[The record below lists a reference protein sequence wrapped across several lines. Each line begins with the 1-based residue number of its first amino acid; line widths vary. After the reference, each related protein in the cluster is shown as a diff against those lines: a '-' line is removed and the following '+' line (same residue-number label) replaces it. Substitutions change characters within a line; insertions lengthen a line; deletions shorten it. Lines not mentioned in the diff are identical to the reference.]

1 MKTLTIVIPAF
12 NESSFITPLLERV
25 ISVPT
30 EDIGYAK
37 EIIVVDDGS
46 SDNTAELAS
55 RFPEIKLLRQKNQG
69 KGSAVQ
75 NGVKHATGDYIL
87 VQDADLEYDPLDYL
101 PMLKALDQTEFAAVY
116 GSRQLGV
123 LKANGWKWPFPGR
136 HEDQGFGPWL
146 ANILIS
152 CVTLILYGRWIT
164 DMLTAYKLYPA
175 RKIQGYEI
183 KTCGFETDHELT
195 AKLIKSGIK
204 ISEVPISYIPRSVA
218 EGKKIR
224 ARDGLIAVWTL
235 IRFRFAN

>member
-12 NESSFITPLLERV
+12 NEAAYISTLLERV
-25 ISVPT
+25 ISIPT
-30 EDIGYAK
+30 ETLGFAK

-55 RFPEIKLLRQKNQG
+55 RFTAIKVLRQKNQG
-69 KGSAVQ
+69 KGAAVQ

-101 PMLKALDQTEFAAVY
+101 PMLKVLNDNGVTSVY

-123 LKANGWKWPFPGR
+123 LRSKGWQWPFPGR
-136 HEDQGFGPWL
+136 HNDQNLGPWV

-152 CVTLILYGRWIT
+152 CVTVMFYGRWIT
-164 DMLTAYKLYPA
+164 DMLTAYKLYPT
-175 RKIQGYEI
+175 KIIQGYQI

-204 ISEVPISYIPRSVA
+204 IAEVPISYIPRSIA

-235 IRFRFAN
+235 IRFRFSN